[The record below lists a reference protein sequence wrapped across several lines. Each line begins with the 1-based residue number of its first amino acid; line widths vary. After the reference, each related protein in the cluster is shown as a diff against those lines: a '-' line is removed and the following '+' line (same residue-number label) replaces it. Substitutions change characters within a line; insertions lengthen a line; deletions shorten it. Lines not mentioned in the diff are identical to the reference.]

1 MYLRKTVKRYKGK
14 TYVNH
19 LLVESVATP
28 RGPRQKV
35 ICSLGSLEPAPRAA
49 WGRLAHK
56 LEAAVAGQLPLGRPM
71 RGCSRTR
78 RHVTDAE
85 VVPPGG
91 VESP

>member
-49 WGRLAHK
+49 WGRLAHDR
-56 LEAAVAGQLPLGRPM
+56 AQPG
-71 RGCSRTR
+71 
-78 RHVTDAE
+78 AE
-85 VVPPGG
+85 PVEQHPGPGG
-91 VESP
+91 QRQVRLGPEAGP